1 MTKKQLL
8 KILNDDS
15 LELTVEELEN
25 IIEEELQKDDSEMD
39 PDLIEYCLY
48 YISKAETD
56 GGKEKKADIAGNDK
70 IAEPPAA
77 DKLKKSRF
85 NGKLKKLLIIA
96 ATIALLLV
104 TTGIATVA
112 TNKKVKNSAITFYEN
127 HIQVHF
133 DKQKDE
139 SGIPG
144 TEIAAELRKHDISD
158 LKLPAMFLS
167 SDCIYENITEN
178 NTENMRITS
187 LSYHTDKLSG
197 RVSIR
202 EFYSKEFIPSVDF
215 YNTTI
220 HSNVEELSVN
230 GLKVFVIKQ
239 EEFCSIT
246 YQDNLTQYIMY
257 LDANFADAVEIAK
270 TISNT
275 GVQ

>member
-56 GGKEKKADIAGNDK
+56 GGKEKKADSAGNKK

-167 SDCIYENITEN
+167 SDCIYSNIFEDNIDGLKVTSFSYRAN
-178 NTENMRITS
+178 N
-187 LSYHTDKLSG
+187 LSG
-197 RVSIR
+197 KVSIR
-202 EFYSKEFIPSVDF
+202 KFYSNESVLPIDF
-215 YNTTI
+215 NNTT
-220 HSNVEELSVN
+220 SYSKVEELSVN
-230 GLKVFVIKQ
+230 GLTVFVIEQ
-239 EEFCSIT
+239 ENFCSIA
-246 YQDNLTQYIMY
+246 YQDNLTQYMMY
-257 LDANFADAVEIAK
+257 LNTDFAETVEIAK
-270 TISNT
+270 TLTSAEE
-275 GVQ
+275 

>member
-25 IIEEELQKDDSEMD
+25 IIEEELQKDESEMD

-48 YISKAETD
+48 YISKAEAD

-70 IAEPPAA
+70 ITEPPAA

-85 NGKLKKLLIIA
+85 NGKLKKLPIIA

-112 TNKKVKNSAITFYEN
+112 TNKKVKNSAISFYEN

-167 SDCIYENITEN
+167 SDCIYDNIFEDNIDGLKVTSFSYRAN
-178 NTENMRITS
+178 N
-187 LSYHTDKLSG
+187 LSG
-197 RVSIR
+197 KVSIR
-202 EFYSKEFIPSVDF
+202 KFYSNESVLPIDF
-215 YNTTI
+215 NNTT
-220 HSNVEELSVN
+220 SYSKVEELSVN
-230 GLKVFVIKQ
+230 GLTVFVIEQ
-239 EEFCSIT
+239 ENFCSIA
-246 YQDNLTQYIMY
+246 YQDNLTQYIVY
-257 LDANFADAVEIAK
+257 LDTDFSDAVEIAK
-270 TISNT
+270 TI
-275 GVQ
+275 

>member
-25 IIEEELQKDDSEMD
+25 IIEEELQKDESEMD

-56 GGKEKKADIAGNDK
+56 GGKEKKADSAGNDK

-112 TNKKVKNSAITFYEN
+112 TNKKVKNSAISFYEN

-167 SDCIYENITEN
+167 SDCIYSNIFEDNIDGLKVTSFSYRAN
-178 NTENMRITS
+178 N
-187 LSYHTDKLSG
+187 LSG
-197 RVSIR
+197 KVSIR
-202 EFYSKEFIPSVDF
+202 KFYSNESVLPIDF
-215 YNTTI
+215 NNTT
-220 HSNVEELSVN
+220 SYSKAEELSVN
-230 GLKVFVIKQ
+230 GLTVFVIEQ
-239 EEFCSIT
+239 GDFCSIA

-257 LDANFADAVEIAK
+257 LNTDFASAIEIAK
-270 TISNT
+270 TISDT
-275 GVQ
+275 ES

>member
-25 IIEEELQKDDSEMD
+25 IIEEELQKDESEMD

-56 GGKEKKADIAGNDK
+56 GGKEKKADSADNDK
-70 IAEPPAA
+70 IAEPPVA

-112 TNKKVKNSAITFYEN
+112 TNKKVKNSAISFYEN

-167 SDCIYENITEN
+167 SDCIYSNILED
-178 NTENMRITS
+178 NTEN
-187 LSYHTDKLSG
+187 
-197 RVSIR
+197 
-202 EFYSKEFIPSVDF
+202 
-215 YNTTI
+215 
-220 HSNVEELSVN
+220 
-230 GLKVFVIKQ
+230 LKCCFQ
-239 EEFCSIT
+239 RRAHCPPH
-246 YQDNLTQYIMY
+246 L
-257 LDANFADAVEIAK
+257 
-270 TISNT
+270 
-275 GVQ
+275 

>member
-15 LELTVEELEN
+15 LGLTVEELEN

-56 GGKEKKADIAGNDK
+56 GGKEKKADSAGNDK

-85 NGKLKKLLIIA
+85 NGKLKNLLIIA

-112 TNKKVKNSAITFYEN
+112 TNKKVKNSAISFYEN

-167 SDCIYENITEN
+167 SDCIYSNILED
-178 NTENMRITS
+178 NTENLKSIS
-187 LSYHTDKLSG
+187 LSYRTKKLSG
-197 RVSIR
+197 QVSVSR
-202 EFYSKEFIPSVDF
+202 FYSEEIIPPVDF
-215 YNTTI
+215 HNTT
-220 HSNVEELSVN
+220 SYSQAEEFTVN
-230 GLKVFVIKQ
+230 GLTVFVIEQ
-239 EEFCSIT
+239 GDFCSIA
-246 YQDNLTQYIMY
+246 YQDNLTQYMMY
-257 LDANFADAVEIAK
+257 LNTDFASAIEIAK
-270 TISNT
+270 TISDT
-275 GVQ
+275 ES

>member
-56 GGKEKKADIAGNDK
+56 GGKEKKADSAGNDK

-112 TNKKVKNSAITFYEN
+112 TNKKVKNSAISFYEN

-158 LKLPAMFLS
+158 LKLPAIFLS
-167 SDCIYENITEN
+167 SDCIYSNIFEDNIDGLKVTSFSYRAN
-178 NTENMRITS
+178 N
-187 LSYHTDKLSG
+187 LSG
-197 RVSIR
+197 KVSIR
-202 EFYSKEFIPSVDF
+202 KFYSNESVLPIDF
-215 YNTTI
+215 NNTT
-220 HSNVEELSVN
+220 SYSKVEELSVN
-230 GLKVFVIKQ
+230 GLTVFVIEQ
-239 EEFCSIT
+239 ENFCSIA
-246 YQDNLTQYIMY
+246 YQDNLTQYMMY
-257 LDANFADAVEIAK
+257 LNTDFAETVEIAK
-270 TISNT
+270 TLT
-275 GVQ
+275 AAEE

>member
-1 MTKKQLL
+1 MTNSEFMN
-8 KILNDDS
+8 ILNDDS

-25 IIEEELQKDDSEMD
+25 IIEEELQKDESEMD

-48 YISKAETD
+48 YISKAETE
-56 GGKEKKADIAGNDK
+56 GGKEKKADSAGNDK

-85 NGKLKKLLIIA
+85 NGKLKNLLIIA

-127 HIQVHF
+127 HIQVLF

-178 NTENMRITS
+178 NTEDMRIIS
-187 LSYHTDKLSG
+187 LSYSTNKLSG

-202 EFYSKEFIPSVDF
+202 EFKSEEFIPSVDF
-215 YNTTI
+215 QNTT
-220 HSNVEELSVN
+220 SYSQAEEITVN
-230 GLKVFVIKQ
+230 GLTVFVIEQ
-239 EEFCSIT
+239 GDLCSIA
-246 YQDNLTQYIMY
+246 YQDNLIQYMMY
-257 LDANFADAVEIAK
+257 LNTDFASAIEIAK
-270 TISNT
+270 TISDT
-275 GVQ
+275 ES

>member
-25 IIEEELQKDDSEMD
+25 IIEEELQKDEAEMD

-56 GGKEKKADIAGNDK
+56 GGKEKKADSAGNDK

-85 NGKLKKLLIIA
+85 NGKLKNLLIIA

-167 SDCIYENITEN
+167 SDCIYNNIFEDNIDGLKVTSFSYRAN
-178 NTENMRITS
+178 N
-187 LSYHTDKLSG
+187 LSG
-197 RVSIR
+197 KVSIR
-202 EFYSKEFIPSVDF
+202 KFYSNESVLPIDF
-215 YNTTI
+215 NNTT
-220 HSNVEELSVN
+220 SYSKVEELSVN
-230 GLKVFVIKQ
+230 GLTVFVI
-239 EEFCSIT
+239 EREDSCSIT
-246 YQDNLTQYIMY
+246 YLDNTTQYVIH
-257 LDANFADAVEIAK
+257 LETNFENAVEIAK
-270 TISNT
+270 TLT
-275 GVQ
+275 AAEE

>member
-48 YISKAETD
+48 YISKAEAD
-56 GGKEKKADIAGNDK
+56 GDKEKKADSAGNDK
-70 IAEPPAA
+70 ITEPPAA

-112 TNKKVKNSAITFYEN
+112 TNKKVKNSAISFYEN

>member
-25 IIEEELQKDDSEMD
+25 IIEEELQKDEAEMD

-48 YISKAETD
+48 YISKAEAD
-56 GGKEKKADIAGNDK
+56 GGKEKKADSAGNDK

-85 NGKLKKLLIIA
+85 NGKLKNLLIIA

-112 TNKKVKNSAITFYEN
+112 TNKKVKNSAISFYEN

-158 LKLPAMFLS
+158 LKLPVMFLS
-167 SDCIYENITEN
+167 SDCIYGNIAEDN
-178 NTENMRITS
+178 VDDIKDINMTYRGNGI
-187 LSYHTDKLSG
+187 SG
-197 RVSIR
+197 RLFISK
-202 EFYSKEFIPSVDF
+202 FYSKEIIPPIDF
-215 YNTTI
+215 HNTT
-220 HSNVEELSVN
+220 SYSQAEELSVN
-230 GLKVFVIKQ
+230 GLTVFVI
-239 EEFCSIT
+239 EREDSCSIT
-246 YQDNLTQYIMY
+246 YLDNTTQYVIH
-257 LDANFADAVEIAK
+257 LETNFENAVEIAK
-270 TISNT
+270 TII
-275 GVQ
+275 

>member
-56 GGKEKKADIAGNDK
+56 GGKEKKADIAGSDK
-70 IAEPPAA
+70 ITEPPAA

-85 NGKLKKLLIIA
+85 NNKLKKLLIIA

-112 TNKKVKNSAITFYEN
+112 TNKKVKNSAISFYEN

-167 SDCIYENITEN
+167 SDCIYDNIFEDNIDGLKVTSFSYRAN
-178 NTENMRITS
+178 N
-187 LSYHTDKLSG
+187 LSG
-197 RVSIR
+197 KVSIR
-202 EFYSKEFIPSVDF
+202 KFYSNESVLPIDF
-215 YNTTI
+215 NNTTNY
-220 HSNVEELSVN
+220 SKVEELSVN
-230 GLKVFVIKQ
+230 GLTVFVIEQ
-239 EEFCSIT
+239 ENFCSIA
-246 YQDNLTQYIMY
+246 YQDNLIQYMMY
-257 LDANFADAVEIAK
+257 LNTDFASAIEIAK
-270 TISNT
+270 TISDT
-275 GVQ
+275 ES

>member
-15 LELTVEELEN
+15 LGLTVEELEN

-48 YISKAETD
+48 YISKAETE

-112 TNKKVKNSAITFYEN
+112 TNKKVKNSAISFYEN

-167 SDCIYENITEN
+167 SDCIYNNIFEDNIDGLKVTSFSYRAN
-178 NTENMRITS
+178 N
-187 LSYHTDKLSG
+187 LSG
-197 RVSIR
+197 KVSIR
-202 EFYSKEFIPSVDF
+202 KFYSNESVLPIDF
-215 YNTTI
+215 NNTT
-220 HSNVEELSVN
+220 SYSKVEELSVN
-230 GLKVFVIKQ
+230 GLTVFVIEQ
-239 EEFCSIT
+239 ENFCSIA
-246 YQDNLTQYIMY
+246 YQDNLTQYMMY
-257 LDANFADAVEIAK
+257 LNTDFAETVEIAK
-270 TISNT
+270 TLT
-275 GVQ
+275 AAEE

>member
-25 IIEEELQKDDSEMD
+25 IIEEELQKDESEMD

-56 GGKEKKADIAGNDK
+56 GGKEKKADSAGNDK
-70 IAEPPAA
+70 ITEPPAA

-112 TNKKVKNSAITFYEN
+112 TNKKVKNSAISFYEN

-167 SDCIYENITEN
+167 SDCIYDNIFEDNIDGLKVTSFSYRAN
-178 NTENMRITS
+178 N
-187 LSYHTDKLSG
+187 LSG
-197 RVSIR
+197 KVSIR
-202 EFYSKEFIPSVDF
+202 KFYSNESVLPIDF
-215 YNTTI
+215 NNTT
-220 HSNVEELSVN
+220 SYSKVEELSVN
-230 GLKVFVIKQ
+230 GLTVFVIEQ
-239 EEFCSIT
+239 ENFCSIA
-246 YQDNLTQYIMY
+246 YQDNLTQYMMY
-257 LDANFADAVEIAK
+257 LNTDFAETVEIAK
-270 TISNT
+270 TLT
-275 GVQ
+275 AAEE

>member
-25 IIEEELQKDDSEMD
+25 IIEEELQKDESEMD

-48 YISKAETD
+48 YISKAEAD
-56 GGKEKKADIAGNDK
+56 GGKEKKADSAGNDK

-144 TEIAAELRKHDISD
+144 TAIAAELKKHDISD

-167 SDCIYENITEN
+167 SDCIYDNIFEDNIDGLKVTSFSYRAN
-178 NTENMRITS
+178 N
-187 LSYHTDKLSG
+187 LSG
-197 RVSIR
+197 KVSIR
-202 EFYSKEFIPSVDF
+202 KFYSNESVLPIDF
-215 YNTTI
+215 NNTT
-220 HSNVEELSVN
+220 SYSKVEELSVN
-230 GLKVFVIKQ
+230 GLTVFVIEQ
-239 EEFCSIT
+239 ENFCSIA
-246 YQDNLTQYIMY
+246 YQDNLTQYMMY
-257 LDANFADAVEIAK
+257 LNTDFAETVEIAK
-270 TISNT
+270 NLTAAEE
-275 GVQ
+275 

>member
-15 LELTVEELEN
+15 LGLTVEELEN

-48 YISKAETD
+48 YISKAEAD
-56 GGKEKKADIAGNDK
+56 GGKEKKADIAGSDK
-70 IAEPPAA
+70 TAEPPAA

-112 TNKKVKNSAITFYEN
+112 TNKKVKNSAINFYEN

-133 DKQKDE
+133 DKQKNE

-158 LKLPAMFLS
+158 LKLPAIFLS
-167 SDCIYENITEN
+167 SDCIYGNIAEDN
-178 NTENMRITS
+178 VDNIKDINTTYRGNGI
-187 LSYHTDKLSG
+187 SG
-197 RVSIR
+197 RLFISK
-202 EFYSKEFIPSVDF
+202 FYLKEIIPPIDF
-215 YNTTI
+215 HNTT
-220 HSNVEELSVN
+220 SYSQAEELSVN
-230 GLKVFVIKQ
+230 GLTVFVIEQ
-239 EEFCSIT
+239 GDVCSIA
-246 YQDNLTQYIMY
+246 YQDNLIQYMMY
-257 LDANFADAVEIAK
+257 LNTDFASAIEIAK
-270 TISNT
+270 TISDT
-275 GVQ
+275 ES

>member
-25 IIEEELQKDDSEMD
+25 IIEEELQKDEAEMD

-56 GGKEKKADIAGNDK
+56 GGKEKKADSAGNDK

-85 NGKLKKLLIIA
+85 NGKLKNLLIIA

-112 TNKKVKNSAITFYEN
+112 TNKKVKNSAISFYEN

-167 SDCIYENITEN
+167 SDCIYNNIFEDNIDGLKVTSFSYRAN
-178 NTENMRITS
+178 N
-187 LSYHTDKLSG
+187 LSG
-197 RVSIR
+197 KVSIR
-202 EFYSKEFIPSVDF
+202 KFYSNESVLPIDF
-215 YNTTI
+215 NNTT
-220 HSNVEELSVN
+220 SYSKVEELSVN
-230 GLKVFVIKQ
+230 GLTVFVIEQ
-239 EEFCSIT
+239 ENFCSIA
-246 YQDNLTQYIMY
+246 YQDNLTQYMMY
-257 LDANFADAVEIAK
+257 LNTDFAETVEIAK
-270 TISNT
+270 TLT
-275 GVQ
+275 AAEE

>member
-15 LELTVEELEN
+15 LGLTVEELEN

-48 YISKAETD
+48 YISKAKTE

-70 IAEPPAA
+70 ITEPPAA

-112 TNKKVKNSAITFYEN
+112 TNKKVKNSAISFYEN
-127 HIQVHF
+127 QIQVHF

-167 SDCIYENITEN
+167 SDCIYDNIFEDNIDGLKVTSFSYRAN
-178 NTENMRITS
+178 N
-187 LSYHTDKLSG
+187 LSG
-197 RVSIR
+197 KVSIR
-202 EFYSKEFIPSVDF
+202 KFYSNESVLPIDF
-215 YNTTI
+215 NNTT
-220 HSNVEELSVN
+220 SYSKVEELSVN
-230 GLKVFVIKQ
+230 GLTVFVIEQ
-239 EEFCSIT
+239 ENFCSIA
-246 YQDNLTQYIMY
+246 YQDNLTQYMMY
-257 LDANFADAVEIAK
+257 LNTNFANTVEIAK
-270 TISNT
+270 TISVAE
-275 GVQ
+275 VQ

>member
-48 YISKAETD
+48 YISKAEAD
-56 GGKEKKADIAGNDK
+56 GGKEKKADIAGSDK
-70 IAEPPAA
+70 TAEPPAA
-77 DKLKKSRF
+77 DKPEKSRF

-158 LKLPAMFLS
+158 LKLPTMFLS

-178 NTENMRITS
+178 NTEDMRIIS
-187 LSYHTDKLSG
+187 LSYSTNKLSG

-202 EFYSKEFIPSVDF
+202 EFKSEEFIPSVDF
-215 YNTTI
+215 QNTT
-220 HSNVEELSVN
+220 SYSQAEEFTVN
-230 GLKVFVIKQ
+230 GLTVFVIEQ
-239 EEFCSIT
+239 GDFCSIA
-246 YQDNLTQYIMY
+246 YQDNLTQYMMY
-257 LDANFADAVEIAK
+257 LNTDFAETVEIAK
-270 TISNT
+270 TLT
-275 GVQ
+275 AAEE

>member
-48 YISKAETD
+48 YISKAEAD

-85 NGKLKKLLIIA
+85 NGKLKKLPIIA

-139 SGIPG
+139 GGIPG
-144 TEIAAELRKHDISD
+144 TEIAAELKKHDISD

-167 SDCIYENITEN
+167 SDCIYSNIFEDNIDGLKVTSFSYRAN
-178 NTENMRITS
+178 N
-187 LSYHTDKLSG
+187 LSG
-197 RVSIR
+197 KVSIR
-202 EFYSKEFIPSVDF
+202 KFYSNESVLPIDF
-215 YNTTI
+215 NNTT
-220 HSNVEELSVN
+220 SYSKVEELSVN
-230 GLKVFVIKQ
+230 GLTVFVIEQ
-239 EEFCSIT
+239 ENFCSIA
-246 YQDNLTQYIMY
+246 YQDNLTQYMMY
-257 LDANFADAVEIAK
+257 LNTDFAETVEIAK
-270 TISNT
+270 TLT
-275 GVQ
+275 AAEE

>member
-48 YISKAETD
+48 YISKAEAD

-70 IAEPPAA
+70 ITEPPAA

-85 NGKLKKLLIIA
+85 NGKLKNLLIIA

-112 TNKKVKNSAITFYEN
+112 TNKKVKNSAISFYEN

-167 SDCIYENITEN
+167 SDCIYNNIFEDNIDGLKVTSFSYRAN
-178 NTENMRITS
+178 N
-187 LSYHTDKLSG
+187 LSG
-197 RVSIR
+197 KVSIR
-202 EFYSKEFIPSVDF
+202 KFYSNESVLPIDF
-215 YNTTI
+215 NNTT
-220 HSNVEELSVN
+220 SYSKVEELSVN
-230 GLKVFVIKQ
+230 GLTVFVIEQ
-239 EEFCSIT
+239 ENFCSIA
-246 YQDNLTQYIMY
+246 YQDNLTQYMMY
-257 LDANFADAVEIAK
+257 LNTDFAETVEIAK
-270 TISNT
+270 TLT
-275 GVQ
+275 AAEE

>member
-48 YISKAETD
+48 YISKAEAN
-56 GGKEKKADIAGNDK
+56 GGKEKKADIAGSDK
-70 IAEPPAA
+70 ITEPPAA

-112 TNKKVKNSAITFYEN
+112 TNKKVKNSAISFYEN

-178 NTENMRITS
+178 NTEAMRIIS
-187 LSYHTDKLSG
+187 LSYSTNKLSG

>member
-25 IIEEELQKDDSEMD
+25 IIEEELQKDEAEMD

-56 GGKEKKADIAGNDK
+56 GGKEKKADSAGNDK

-85 NGKLKKLLIIA
+85 NGKLKNLLIIA

-112 TNKKVKNSAITFYEN
+112 TNKKVKNSAIAFYEN

-167 SDCIYENITEN
+167 SDCIYNNIFEDNIDGLKVTSFSYRAN
-178 NTENMRITS
+178 N
-187 LSYHTDKLSG
+187 LSG
-197 RVSIR
+197 KVSIR
-202 EFYSKEFIPSVDF
+202 KFYSNESVLPIDF
-215 YNTTI
+215 NNTT
-220 HSNVEELSVN
+220 SYSKVEELSVN
-230 GLKVFVIKQ
+230 GLTVFVIEQ
-239 EEFCSIT
+239 ENFCSIA
-246 YQDNLTQYIMY
+246 YQDNLTQYMMY
-257 LDANFADAVEIAK
+257 LNTDFAETVEIAK
-270 TISNT
+270 TLT
-275 GVQ
+275 AAEE

>member
-25 IIEEELQKDDSEMD
+25 IIEEELQKDESEMD

-48 YISKAETD
+48 YISKAETE
-56 GGKEKKADIAGNDK
+56 GGKEKKADSAGNDK

-85 NGKLKKLLIIA
+85 NGKLKNLLIIA

-112 TNKKVKNSAITFYEN
+112 TNKKVKNSAISFYEN

-167 SDCIYENITEN
+167 SDCIYDNIFEDNIDGLKVTSFSYRAN
-178 NTENMRITS
+178 N
-187 LSYHTDKLSG
+187 LSG
-197 RVSIR
+197 KVSIR
-202 EFYSKEFIPSVDF
+202 KFYSNESVLPIDF
-215 YNTTI
+215 NNTT
-220 HSNVEELSVN
+220 SYSKVEELSVN
-230 GLKVFVIKQ
+230 GLTVFVIEQ
-239 EEFCSIT
+239 ENFCSIA
-246 YQDNLTQYIMY
+246 YQDNLTQYMMY
-257 LDANFADAVEIAK
+257 LNTDFAETVEIAK
-270 TISNT
+270 TLT
-275 GVQ
+275 AAEE

>member
-25 IIEEELQKDDSEMD
+25 IIEEELQKDEAEMD

-48 YISKAETD
+48 YISKAEAD
-56 GGKEKKADIAGNDK
+56 GGKEKKADSAGNDK

-77 DKLKKSRF
+77 DKPEKSRF
-85 NGKLKKLLIIA
+85 NGKLKKLPIIA

-112 TNKKVKNSAITFYEN
+112 TNKKVKNSAISFYEN

-167 SDCIYENITEN
+167 SDCIYDNIFEDNIDGLKVTSFSYRAN
-178 NTENMRITS
+178 N
-187 LSYHTDKLSG
+187 LSG
-197 RVSIR
+197 KVSIR
-202 EFYSKEFIPSVDF
+202 KFYSNESVLPIDF
-215 YNTTI
+215 NNTT
-220 HSNVEELSVN
+220 SYSKVEELSVN
-230 GLKVFVIKQ
+230 GLTVFVIEQ
-239 EEFCSIT
+239 ENFCSIA
-246 YQDNLTQYIMY
+246 YQDNLTQYMMY
-257 LDANFADAVEIAK
+257 LNTDFAETVEIAK
-270 TISNT
+270 TIS
-275 GVQ
+275 VAEE

>member
-48 YISKAETD
+48 YISKAETE
-56 GGKEKKADIAGNDK
+56 GGKEKKADSAGNDK
-70 IAEPPAA
+70 ITEPPAA

-85 NGKLKKLLIIA
+85 NGKLKNLLIIA

-112 TNKKVKNSAITFYEN
+112 TNKKVKNSAISFYEN

-139 SGIPG
+139 SEIPG

-167 SDCIYENITEN
+167 RDCIYDNIFEDNIDGLKVTSFSYRAN
-178 NTENMRITS
+178 N
-187 LSYHTDKLSG
+187 LSG
-197 RVSIR
+197 KVSIR
-202 EFYSKEFIPSVDF
+202 KFYSNESVLPIDF
-215 YNTTI
+215 NNTT
-220 HSNVEELSVN
+220 SYSKVEELSVN
-230 GLKVFVIKQ
+230 GLTVFVIEQ
-239 EEFCSIT
+239 ENFCSIA
-246 YQDNLTQYIMY
+246 YQDNLTQYMMY
-257 LDANFADAVEIAK
+257 LNTDFAETVEIAK
-270 TISNT
+270 ALTAAEE
-275 GVQ
+275 

>member
-25 IIEEELQKDDSEMD
+25 IIEEELQKDEAEMD

-56 GGKEKKADIAGNDK
+56 GSKEKKADSAGNDK

-85 NGKLKKLLIIA
+85 NGKLKNLLIIA

-167 SDCIYENITEN
+167 SGCIYNNIFEDNIDGLKVTSFSYRAN
-178 NTENMRITS
+178 N
-187 LSYHTDKLSG
+187 LSG
-197 RVSIR
+197 KVSIR
-202 EFYSKEFIPSVDF
+202 KFYSNESVLPIDF
-215 YNTTI
+215 NNTT
-220 HSNVEELSVN
+220 SYSKVEELSVN
-230 GLKVFVIKQ
+230 GLTVFVIEQ
-239 EEFCSIT
+239 ENFCSIA
-246 YQDNLTQYIMY
+246 YQDNLTQYMMY
-257 LDANFADAVEIAK
+257 LNTDFAETVEIAK
-270 TISNT
+270 TLT
-275 GVQ
+275 AAEE

>member
-15 LELTVEELEN
+15 LELTVKELEN

-70 IAEPPAA
+70 ITEPPAA

-85 NGKLKKLLIIA
+85 NGKLKNLLIIA

-112 TNKKVKNSAITFYEN
+112 TNKEVKNSAITFYEN
-127 HIQVHF
+127 HIQVYF

-167 SDCIYENITEN
+167 SDCIYDNIFEDNIDGLKVTSFSYRAN
-178 NTENMRITS
+178 N
-187 LSYHTDKLSG
+187 LSG
-197 RVSIR
+197 KVSIR
-202 EFYSKEFIPSVDF
+202 KFYSNESVLPIDF
-215 YNTTI
+215 NNTT
-220 HSNVEELSVN
+220 SYSKVEELSVN
-230 GLKVFVIKQ
+230 GLTAFVIEQ
-239 EEFCSIT
+239 ENFCSIA
-246 YQDNLTQYIMY
+246 YQDNLTQYMMY
-257 LDANFADAVEIAK
+257 LNTDFAETVEIAK
-270 TISNT
+270 TLT
-275 GVQ
+275 AAEE

>member
-25 IIEEELQKDDSEMD
+25 IIEEELQKDESEMD

-85 NGKLKKLLIIA
+85 NGKLKKLPIIA

-112 TNKKVKNSAITFYEN
+112 TNKKVKNSAISFYEN

-167 SDCIYENITEN
+167 RDCIYDNIFEDNIDGLKVTSFSYRAN
-178 NTENMRITS
+178 N
-187 LSYHTDKLSG
+187 LSG
-197 RVSIR
+197 KVSIR
-202 EFYSKEFIPSVDF
+202 KFYSNESVLPIDF
-215 YNTTI
+215 NNTT
-220 HSNVEELSVN
+220 SYSKVEELSVN
-230 GLKVFVIKQ
+230 GLTVFVIDQ
-239 EEFCSIT
+239 ENFCSIA
-246 YQDNLTQYIMY
+246 YQDNLTQYMMY
-257 LDANFADAVEIAK
+257 LNTDFAETVEIAK
-270 TISNT
+270 ALTAAEE
-275 GVQ
+275 

>member
-48 YISKAETD
+48 YISKAGAD

-70 IAEPPAA
+70 ITEPPAA

-85 NGKLKKLLIIA
+85 NGKLKNLLIIA

-112 TNKKVKNSAITFYEN
+112 TNKKVKNSAISFYEN
-127 HIQVHF
+127 HIQVHL
-133 DKQKDE
+133 DKQKNE

-167 SDCIYENITEN
+167 SDCIYSNILED
-178 NTENMRITS
+178 NTENLKSIS
-187 LSYHTDKLSG
+187 LSYRTKKLSG
-197 RVSIR
+197 QVSVSR
-202 EFYSKEFIPSVDF
+202 FYSEEIIPPVDF
-215 YNTTI
+215 HNTTTLQPSRGI
-220 HSNVEELSVN
+220 YGKRLNGFCNRSGGFLFHRLS
-230 GLKVFVIKQ
+230 G
-239 EEFCSIT
+239 
-246 YQDNLTQYIMY
+246 
-257 LDANFADAVEIAK
+257 
-270 TISNT
+270 
-275 GVQ
+275 